1 MFQKPHGLKILSTY
15 SCASQD
21 LFHFVCSNYIIYYIQ
36 NVYVCTVVNI
46 HIQKSF
52 FFFLNRKPLGFLS
65 LPCMSNVLNSLTQ
78 EEQREHFQEVSGAGS
93 LSNILSVLAVTI
105 SFGLSYLCLLIGN
118 VLRLQERAGV
128 SALSRADID
137 GRCSAEHLH
146 PGQRFHRSLQ

>member
-52 FFFLNRKPLGFLS
+52 FFFLNRKPLSFLS

-78 EEQREHFQEVSGAGS
+78 EEQREHFSGSVGCWQSFKHPVSLGRHHFLWSFLS
-93 LSNILSVLAVTI
+93 LLADRKCATLT
-105 SFGLSYLCLLIGN
+105 G
-118 VLRLQERAGV
+118 E
-128 SALSRADID
+128 SRRI
-137 GRCSAEHLH
+137 C
-146 PGQRFHRSLQ
+146 P